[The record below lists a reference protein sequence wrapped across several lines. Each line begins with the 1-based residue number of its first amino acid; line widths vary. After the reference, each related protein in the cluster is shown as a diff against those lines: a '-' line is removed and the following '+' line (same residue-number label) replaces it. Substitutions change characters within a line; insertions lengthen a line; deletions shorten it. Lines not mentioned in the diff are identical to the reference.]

1 MLPLPCAEPFNDSP
15 LPSGSSKSL
24 PNAHMPTRRFGWC
37 GLVPSFPLPPRCVT
51 SCALGAG
58 TPWPPFRALN
68 WLGPACHWASRQ
80 PLLHVWRILLVP
92 PPTFTCH
99 PSSPSFCGHLGRLPV
114 LRSALPALMGAYSR
128 RGVDLLPLPRCC
140 KSQEGTLSSKF

>member
-15 LPSGSSKSL
+15 LPSRSSKSL

-37 GLVPSFPLPPRCVT
+37 GLAPSFPLPPRCVT

-68 WLGPACHWASRQ
+68 WRGPACHWASRQ
-80 PLLHVWRILLVP
+80 PLLHMWRILLVP
-92 PPTFTCH
+92 PHIHLPPIFPVLLRSPWEASCLEIC
-99 PSSPSFCGHLGRLPV
+99 SPSAHGRIFTEGCRLTAPSPV
-114 LRSALPALMGAYSR
+114 L
-128 RGVDLLPLPRCC
+128 
-140 KSQEGTLSSKF
+140 